1 MKFYNSQKSVERLN
15 LSDKF
20 WQQCKILNENH
31 RKQMGLC
38 KIENI
43 DNVNICTIAINPKG
57 YFEKLWNRLINKKH
71 EGVKRDTP
79 GMKFESYTER
89 IKV

>member
-1 MKFYNSQKSVERLN
+1 MK
-15 LSDKF
+15 
-20 WQQCKILNENH
+20 IIEN
-31 RKQMGLC
+31 KWDC

-57 YFEKLWNRLINKKH
+57 YFEKFRNRSINKKH
-71 EGVKRDTP
+71 EGVKQDTP
-79 GMKFESYTER
+79 GMNFESYTER